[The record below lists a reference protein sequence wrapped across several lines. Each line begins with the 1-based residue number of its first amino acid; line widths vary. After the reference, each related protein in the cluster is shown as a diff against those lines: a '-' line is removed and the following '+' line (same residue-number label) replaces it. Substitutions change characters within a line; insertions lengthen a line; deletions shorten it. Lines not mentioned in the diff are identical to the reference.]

1 MYYGFFLPYSSTV
14 SNRCFF
20 QNIGVR
26 QFFFADVCRLHATD
40 QWSTSM
46 HSSSAKKVNTAPF
59 ATQINPQQSQYPWK
73 ITF

>member
-14 SNRCFF
+14 FNRCFF

-26 QFFFADVCRLHATD
+26 QFFFADVDYTLQD